1 MLKGGKPL
9 ELRQAAH
16 EPAQRLGTPL
26 FVGESNL
33 ASQMSGWDAARMNRR
48 RLETFLCDEARPVGP
63 RGRKKQ
69 GVRSGLDLTAC
80 VECPSPCGYGMSY
93 LERLTRQELKELS
106 CGGDC
111 LSCVQPCNL
120 YGPMRG
126 KERREINRFLRVAL
140 AGSQKK

>member
-1 MLKGGKPL
+1 MLTI
-9 ELRQAAH
+9 RQAVH
-16 EPAQRLGTPL
+16 EPTRRMGTPL
-26 FVGESNL
+26 FTGESNL
-33 ASQMSGWDAARMNRR
+33 PRQPGIWEPERLNRR
-48 RLETFLCDEARPVGP
+48 RLETYLCDEARPVGP

-69 GVRSGLDLTAC
+69 GERSGLDLTAC

-93 LERLTRQELKELS
+93 LERLTRQELKELG

-111 LSCVQPCNL
+111 LSCAQPCNL